1 MALLPTHTHE
11 TKSNKKLWPLKSFFL
26 NGPLAIDTVCARLQL
41 IIMTEKKF
49 TYNWKTRYMY
59 YMLGSAYTEIINC
72 KRAMSVGISQSLLSD
87 KSVNINKRKAQR
99 RKKNQQIHTAEKEKV
114 LAIHLCGFGRN

>member
-1 MALLPTHTHE
+1 
-11 TKSNKKLWPLKSFFL
+11 
-26 NGPLAIDTVCARLQL
+26 
-41 IIMTEKKF
+41 MTEKKF

-99 RKKNQQIHTAEKEKV
+99 RKKISKSTQQKKKKYWQYTCVALVEIK
-114 LAIHLCGFGRN
+114 